1 VRAAADSVGTLWLE
15 GITLPGIALGALQ
28 RGLKQIPAVP
38 ASAARF
44 AALLALPV
52 IASASSFAADAL
64 MAWSFRP
71 ALAALAA
78 RNMEVSG
85 PITSEYLPPPP
96 EELLGSEATNARN
109 SREHLLALL
118 PPDFDALDRARLVW
132 ALDGDPNTEY
142 PMPDVAAVQEAGE
155 RKQ

>member
-1 VRAAADSVGTLWLE
+1 
-15 GITLPGIALGALQ
+15 
-28 RGLKQIPAVP
+28 
-38 ASAARF
+38 
-44 AALLALPV
+44 
-52 IASASSFAADAL
+52 

-78 RNMEVSG
+78 RNMEATG

-96 EELLGSEATNARN
+96 EELLGGETTSAQN
-109 SREHLLALL
+109 SRERLLSLL

-132 ALDGDPNTEY
+132 ALDGDPSSEY
-142 PMPDVAAVQEAGE
+142 PMPDVVVKGGE